1 MDWATLPA
9 CNSILARRLLN
20 LNDGIKDKQKRT
32 SSEMSPTIDT
42 VSTRVRPPLFLLT
55 NLKLA
60 LLFVVALSFPASAQ
74 GKEWKFFTDPP
85 GANVERMTFEGEW
98 NYVGVADGEPIRITL
113 SEVEKA
119 NSVVFRFVFPSSG
132 GESWVSEKY
141 EISGLDFLKSSRFP
155 KDGPAVLEVPR
166 LLAWKLW
173 VSRHPFQAGL
183 LFLGLPGLILA
194 LFLSR
199 GYLLELLRGKLGVE
213 SGERFSGY
221 NVLGELGKGA
231 MGIVYLGE
239 DQGGLKVAIK
249 SVLPEYAE
257 DPEFEKRFEHEVR
270 ACISLKHPNLL
281 RYYGHGV
288 DSQGVPF
295 SVTEL
300 LEGRTLKQ
308 VLAEGAPQPNRL
320 ASDVIEQIGGA
331 LDYLHGQGL
340 VHRDIKPDNIFVCDD
355 GNLKL
360 MDLGLVKGE
369 AMTLLTRTGNI
380 LGTPAYMPPEQF
392 DGQTSPAADQY
403 ALGIILYEI
412 LAGER
417 PFVQPDM
424 FALAYQHKTAA
435 PQPLTEREPRVTQEV
450 NDAVLKMISKKP
462 SERFQSLEE
471 IRQAIS
477 DKLLYLRW

>member
-1 MDWATLPA
+1 M
-9 CNSILARRLLN
+9 R
-20 LNDGIKDKQKRT
+20 
-32 SSEMSPTIDT
+32 
-42 VSTRVRPPLFLLT
+42 FY
-55 NLKLA
+55 
-60 LLFVVALSFPASAQ
+60 
-74 GKEWKFFTDPP
+74 TDPP
-85 GANVERMTFEGEW
+85 GANVERLDFEGNW
-98 NYVGVADGEPIRITL
+98 NYVGRADGKPIAIEL
-113 SEVEKA
+113 SPVEAK
-119 NSVVFRFVFPSSG
+119 NNLRFRFVYQSKNG
-132 GESWVSEKY
+132 DQWASENY
-141 EISGLDFLKSSRFP
+141 EISGQDFLRSSRYP
-155 KDGPAVLEVPR
+155 KDGPLKLEVPR
-166 LLAWKLW
+166 TLRWKLW
-173 VSRHPFQAGL
+173 VAAHPLPAGL
-183 LFLGLPGLILA
+183 LLFGIPSLLVSLFLG
-194 LFLSR
+194 R
-199 GYLLELLRGKLGVE
+199 RYLLNRLRGSLGLTTE
-213 SGERFSGY
+213 ERFTGY

-231 MGIVYLGE
+231 MGVVYLGE

-270 ACISLKHPNLL
+270 ACVSLKHPNLL

-308 VLAEGAPQPNRL
+308 VLAGGVPHPNRL
-320 ASDVIEQIGGA
+320 ASDVLEQIGSA
-331 LDYLHGQGL
+331 LDYLHEQGL

-392 DGQTSPAADQY
+392 DGQTSPASDQY
-403 ALGIILYEI
+403 GLGIILYEI

-424 FALAYQHKTAA
+424 FALAYQHKTAQ
-435 PQPLTEREPRVTQEV
+435 PQPLVEREPRVTQEV
-450 NDAVLKMISKKP
+450 NDAVLKMISKRP
-462 SERFQSLEE
+462 SDRFASIEE

>member
-1 MDWATLPA
+1 MDWAKLPA
-9 CNSILARRLLN
+9 CDSMLARRLLN

-32 SSEMSPTIDT
+32 KSEMSPAIDT
-42 VSTRVRPPLFLLT
+42 VSTRVRPPLFSLT
-55 NLKLA
+55 SLKLA
-60 LLFVVALSFPASAQ
+60 LVFVVAVSIPASAQ
-74 GKEWKFFTDPP
+74 KEWKFFTDPP
-85 GANVERMTFEGEW
+85 GANVERLTFEGEW
-98 NYVGVADGEPIRITL
+98 NFVGVADGQALSLKL

-119 NSVVFRFVFPSSG
+119 NSIVFRFVFPLSG

-141 EISGLDFLKSSRFP
+141 EISGLDLLKSSRFP
-155 KDGPAVLEVPR
+155 KDGPAVLEVPGSLR
-166 LLAWKLW
+166 WKLW
-173 VSRHPFQAGL
+173 ASRNPFLAGL
-183 LFLGLPGLILA
+183 LFLGLPGVLCGLILSRRY
-194 LFLSR
+194 FLD
-199 GYLLELLRGKLGVE
+199 LLRAKLGVE

-231 MGIVYLGE
+231 MGVVYLGE

-308 VLAEGAPQPNRL
+308 VLAEGVAQPNRL
-320 ASDVIEQIGGA
+320 ASDVVEQIGSA

-392 DGQTSPAADQY
+392 DGHTSPASDQY
-403 ALGIILYEI
+403 GLGIILYEI

-417 PFVQPDM
+417 PFTQPDM
-424 FALAYQHKTAA
+424 FALAYQHKTAT
-435 PQPLTEREPRVTQEV
+435 PQPLAEREPRVTQEV
-450 NDAVLKMISKKP
+450 SEAINKMLDKNP
-462 SERFQSLEE
+462 TGRFSSMEE
-471 IRQAIS
+471 ARQKIS
-477 DKLLYLRW
+477 DKLLYMPW

>member
-1 MDWATLPA
+1 M
-9 CNSILARRLLN
+9 
-20 LNDGIKDKQKRT
+20 
-32 SSEMSPTIDT
+32 
-42 VSTRVRPPLFLLT
+42 
-55 NLKLA
+55 
-60 LLFVVALSFPASAQ
+60 
-74 GKEWKFFTDPP
+74 
-85 GANVERMTFEGEW
+85 
-98 NYVGVADGEPIRITL
+98 
-113 SEVEKA
+113 
-119 NSVVFRFVFPSSG
+119 
-132 GESWVSEKY
+132 
-141 EISGLDFLKSSRFP
+141 
-155 KDGPAVLEVPR
+155 
-166 LLAWKLW
+166 
-173 VSRHPFQAGL
+173 
-183 LFLGLPGLILA
+183 
-194 LFLSR
+194 
-199 GYLLELLRGKLGVE
+199 
-213 SGERFSGY
+213 
-221 NVLGELGKGA
+221 
-231 MGIVYLGE
+231 
-239 DQGGLKVAIK
+239 AIK

-270 ACISLKHPNLL
+270 ACVSLKHPNLL

-308 VLAEGAPQPNRL
+308 VLAGGVPHPNRL
-320 ASDVIEQIGGA
+320 ASDVLEQIGSA
-331 LDYLHGQGL
+331 LDYLHEQGL

-424 FALAYQHKTAA
+424 FALAYQHKTAQ
-435 PQPLTEREPRVTQEV
+435 PQPLAEREPRVTQEV
-450 NDAVLKMISKKP
+450 NDTILKMLSKSP
-462 SERFQSLEE
+462 SERFASIEE